1 MSSNADSTS
10 LDESHA
16 DLLALVESSL
26 ARKRAEATAPKNL
39 HVRRIRDTI
48 FSTIETCKRQ
58 AQLVVK
64 TSEIPIDAQ
73 VKDDVTD
80 QSDIEGINV
89 PAASAI
95 GVLAAAEVAFHW
107 NELSNEADIER
118 FRSQA
123 TTRLVGDAVEAQFQG
138 AKLIQKPDWELAALA
153 FIADSMNRSGE
164 AVDMIHNGLPPHI
177 LQSNGSFSIEAD
189 NDPVQQIGAIVRG
202 TLERLHKLC
211 DEDHRAVRTEIAGW
225 EKWKHKLIVPTEKD
239 IPRLESTYKSVRI
252 PYEWYRNL
260 VSSDAEVRQTGLDAI
275 RQYGGFIHEP
285 KKADYEEMLQG
296 GVLRMTDDGSAY
308 YGLITDR
315 TLVQQHLSQMCG
327 YNPTKKYKSTR
338 DLPKRSKLGWSIDWS
353 DERYALE
360 MLQCPYNVALSV
372 EVAVQKE
379 TDSNAGKSKRNAGLA
394 AALKDNVYRSIDLP
408 WILTRHFQIMEVNI
422 PGSGRKKQEISGANN
437 VGSDTFIRMLGG
449 REIGSAYE
457 RSTIKAHD
465 ANGTEHDV
473 ELLIRWIFCL
483 APRKTSLEVI
493 EGRANRM

>member
-1 MSSNADSTS
+1 VPDAFEDILQRKEAMAQS
-10 LDESHA
+10 LA
-16 DLLALVESSL
+16 YALTRGGMPQNDAPDKIAVESIALFNSL
-26 ARKRAEATAPKNL
+26 FKN
-39 HVRRIRDTI
+39 
-48 FSTIETCKRQ
+48 
-58 AQLVVK
+58 
-64 TSEIPIDAQ
+64 
-73 VKDDVTD
+73 
-80 QSDIEGINV
+80 GI
-89 PAASAI
+89 
-95 GVLAAAEVAFHW
+95 
-107 NELSNEADIER
+107 
-118 FRSQA
+118 
-123 TTRLVGDAVEAQFQG
+123 
-138 AKLIQKPDWELAALA
+138 
-153 FIADSMNRSGE
+153 
-164 AVDMIHNGLPPHI
+164 
-177 LQSNGSFSIEAD
+177 
-189 NDPVQQIGAIVRG
+189 
-202 TLERLHKLC
+202 
-211 DEDHRAVRTEIAGW
+211 
-225 EKWKHKLIVPTEKD
+225 
-239 IPRLESTYKSVRI
+239 
-252 PYEWYRNL
+252 
-260 VSSDAEVRQTGLDAI
+260 
-275 RQYGGFIHEP
+275 QY
-285 KKADYEEMLQG
+285 
-296 GVLRMTDDGSAY
+296 VLRHWHKTAISKTGNVVSAPTATGKDGSTHA
-308 YGLITDR
+308 LDVADR

-408 WILTRHFQIMEVNI
+408 WVLTRHFQIMEVNI